1 MPNFL
6 TVHEVAN
13 ILRVSYDSALMFIK
27 TSGVDYLLVGR
38 QYRVSAE
45 KLQAFLQ
52 RKGRVVVGLH

>member
-6 TVHEVAN
+6 TVQDIAD
-13 ILRVSYDSALMFIK
+13 ILRVSYDSALMFVK
-27 TSGVDYLLVGR
+27 TSGVDYLQIGR

-52 RKGRVVVGLH
+52 RKGRVVVGLR